1 MVVSWVKSVGSV
13 SFIKL
18 DRETSCVVGLT
29 VIELLVNTASAGDDI
44 VTEQDGVDVVVGAEG
59 GGVVDVWTR

>member
-1 MVVSWVKSVGSV
+1 MKSVGSV